1 MVQRRDSAPQIKDLF
16 EFYNQWLFLRPE
28 IVDLIASGR
37 LSERETIII
46 KLMMELIDRVG
57 PRDLDRR

>member
-1 MVQRRDSAPQIKDLF
+1 MVHRGDSAPQIKDFF

-28 IVDLIASGR
+28 IEDLIASGR

-46 KLMMELIDRVG
+46 KLMIELIDRVG
-57 PRDLDRR
+57 PHDLDRG

>member
-1 MVQRRDSAPQIKDLF
+1 MVQRGDSAPKIKDLF

-28 IVDLIASGR
+28 IVELLASGR

-46 KLMMELIDRVG
+46 KLMMELIDRVA
-57 PRDLDRR
+57 PRDLDRG

>member
-1 MVQRRDSAPQIKDLF
+1 MVKRGDSALKIKDLF

-28 IVDLIASGR
+28 IANLIASGR

-46 KLMMELIDRVG
+46 KLMMELVDRVG
-57 PRDLDRR
+57 PRDLDRG

>member
-1 MVQRRDSAPQIKDLF
+1 MVKRGDSALKIKDLF

-28 IVDLIASGR
+28 IANLIESGR

-57 PRDLDRR
+57 PRDLDRG